1 MDGVNM
7 NGTQGSPAAYDYR
20 MYDRIWQRVSPEL
33 NPYPQV
39 RGALPASEQDMPLAV
54 MEGSELPGARP
65 DPCCMGS
72 AAREA
77 EGVLA
82 GFIEE
87 ELAQRC
93 CYLALAKKVNHP
105 GVSQLLRRLAAE
117 KGAAA
122 GRLKSAWYLITGRCY
137 TPAITVDTRQWNCLA
152 ELLRSVYHQE
162 ACGGFNYARAGEETT
177 DICLAKLLGELS
189 REAYCRAEAV
199 MELLGRL
206 LNKIT

>member
-1 MDGVNM
+1 MDGANM
-7 NGTQGSPAAYDYR
+7 SGLQTGSAAYDYR

-39 RGALPASEQDMPLAV
+39 RGMLTEAESTMPLAAV
-54 MEGSELPGARP
+54 EEGDLPGARQ
-65 DPCCMGS
+65 DPCCMGT
-72 AAREA
+72 AAQA
-77 EGVLA
+77 SQGVLA

-93 CYLALAKKVNHP
+93 CYLALAKKVSNP

-117 KGAAA
+117 KAAAA
-122 GRLKSAWYLITGRCY
+122 GKLKSAWYLITGRCY
-137 TPAITVDTRQWNCLA
+137 APAITVDTRQWSSLA

-162 ACGGFNYARAGEETT
+162 ACSGFNYARAGEETT

-189 REAYCRAEAV
+189 NEAYARAEAV
-199 MELLGRL
+199 MELLGRVL
-206 LNKIT
+206 TKIT